1 MKIDEVVDK
10 LIKGEISFHE
20 VDNILEANAA
30 MVARRIALEKILGIS
45 LPSIGSTIIDY
56 SEIKNRNAENVIG
69 AAQIPLGIVGPLK
82 VNGDYAKGNFYVP
95 LATTEGALI
104 ASVNRGAK
112 AVTLSG
118 GVRVKIFKDEMTRAP
133 IFKFD
138 SIEEIPKFLEFIE
151 KNMDKIYSIVNSTTS
166 HGKLKSITP
175 FVLGNNVWL
184 RFSFETGDAMGM
196 NMVTI
201 VVEEIC
207 KFIESS
213 FPTTCVAVSGNMC
226 SDKKQTS
233 VNSLFGRGKTV
244 VAEAILKKDIV
255 ENVLHSDVRLIHDIN
270 LRKNWLGTAR
280 AGSLA
285 QFNAHFANII
295 AAIFI
300 ATGQDLA
307 QLVESSSGYTWTE
320 VRGEDLYISVTLPS
334 LEVGTVG
341 GGTRLPTQRE
351 ALSIMGVYGSGNPAG
366 SNAKKFAEIIA
377 ATVLAGELNLL
388 AALAN
393 RELGKAHIRLGRGK
407 LSI

>member
-1 MKIDEVVDK
+1 MKIDEVVEK
-10 LIKGEISFHE
+10 LVKGEISFHE
-20 VDNILEANAA
+20 VDNLLEANAA
-30 MVARRIALEKILGIS
+30 MVARRLALEKILGIG
-45 LPSIGSTIIDY
+45 LPSIGSTVIDY
-56 SEIKNRNAENVIG
+56 SEIKNKNAENVIG
-69 AAQIPLGIVGPLK
+69 AVQIPLGVVGPIR
-82 VNGDYAKGNFYVP
+82 VNGDYAKGDFYVP

-118 GVRVKIFKDEMTRAP
+118 GVKTKIFKDEMTRAP
-133 IFKFD
+133 VFKFN
-138 SIEEIPKFLEFIE
+138 SIEDIPTFLKFIE
-151 KNMDKIYSIVNSTTS
+151 ENLEKIKNIANSTTS

-175 FVLGNNVWL
+175 FVIGNNVWL

-201 VVEEIC
+201 AVEKVCQFLE
-207 KFIESS
+207 EN
-213 FPTTCVAVSGNMC
+213 FPSADCIAVSGNMC

-233 VNSLFGRGKTV
+233 INSLFGRGKTV
-244 VAEAILKKDIV
+244 VAEAIIKKEIV
-255 ENVLHSDVRLIHDIN
+255 EKILRSNVNMIHDIN

-280 AGSLA
+280 AGSIA

-300 ATGQDLA
+300 ATGQDVA

-320 VRGEDLYISVTLPS
+320 VRGEDLYISITLPS

-341 GGTRLPTQRE
+341 GGTRLPTQKE
-351 ALSIMGVYGSGNPAG
+351 ALSIMGVYGSGDPPG
-366 SNAKKFAEIIA
+366 SNSKKLAEIIA
-377 ATVLAGELNLL
+377 STVLAGELNLL

-393 RELGKAHIRLGRGK
+393 KELGKAHAKFGRAMRV
-407 LSI
+407 